1 MTNIQSQQQ
10 IIESLT
16 KEIIQLDD
24 RLFQVYLANKYEW
37 ADYTDLKRAL
47 IEEGFKINSINTAE
61 GWIRIEGEI

>member
-1 MTNIQSQQQ
+1 MTTSQQQ

-47 IEEGFKINSINTAE
+47 IEEGFKINSINTTE

>member
-1 MTNIQSQQQ
+1 MTIQSQQQ
-10 IIESLT
+10 TIENLT
-16 KEIIQLDD
+16 KKIIQLDD

-47 IEEGFKINSINTAE
+47 IEEGFKINSINTTE